1 MVAAKGR
8 LTTRNAHADTPYP
21 IRVLLAGAGAF
32 GKEHLSR
39 LTMLL
44 RNEQDHFLACMRDR
58 SQAPALGLSQAMIGL
73 KLADAAIESLRS
85 R

>member
-39 LTMLL
+39 LTMLCGTS
-44 RNEQDHFLACMRDR
+44 RIIFWPACAIVRKPRR
-58 SQAPALGLSQAMIGL
+58 SVCR
-73 KLADAAIESLRS
+73 KL
-85 R
+85 